1 MKMLPSNDI
10 SPQMSLQAMRTPEFS
25 ASRNNVTPAPD
36 SHQRNSSLENLLAH
50 LDSSKQALEHE
61 VQQLLEENILSKSAK
76 KDNHWQVERA
86 RILSD
91 LNAANTSKIKKEE
104 QIHEL
109 EKELGV
115 FKVTLEHV
123 QRQCEKAEQAVDK
136 SAIERANLQAEIEH
150 HHSAIQDLE
159 KNCKSK
165 QDMLEQQQQRLTE
178 LEYQFE
184 ELENKYSRAAQE
196 LSEKTEQLI
205 LMRDEYE
212 KVCAAHAQMQIQQ
225 MLEMQQVHNT
235 MEICQ
240 SKCEQQEVI
249 LQDREIELATFGTQV
264 KKLEARC
271 LAAEADA
278 NVKAALLSQ
287 VLQSHSDAGAC
298 H

>member
-25 ASRNNVTPAPD
+25 VFQNNVTPAPD
-36 SHQRNSSLENLLAH
+36 SHRRNSSLENLLAH

-123 QRQCEKAEQAVDK
+123 QRQCEKAEQAADK

-150 HHSAIQDLE
+150 YHSAIQDLE

-165 QDMLEQQQQRLTE
+165 QDMLEQQQQRLAD